1 MEQKQKLGDVNGDGK
16 ITATD
21 ALLALQKAV
30 GKTDLGSGV
39 GWWAANADGNEVIN
53 ATDALLILQKSVGKT
68 ELNDPDSHR
77 LCGLRIPL
85 CRTGRAYEE
94 YHIYDFFRKLF

>member
-68 ELNDPDSHR
+68 ELNDLILTDYADYEYRYVERS
-77 LCGLRIPL
+77 GLRRIP
-85 CRTGRAYEE
+85 Y
-94 YHIYDFFRKLF
+94 I